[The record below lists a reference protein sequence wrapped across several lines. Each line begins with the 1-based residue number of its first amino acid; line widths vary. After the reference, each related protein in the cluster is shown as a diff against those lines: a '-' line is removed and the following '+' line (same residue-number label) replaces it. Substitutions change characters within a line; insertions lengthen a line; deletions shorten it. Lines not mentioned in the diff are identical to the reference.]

1 MAERKQTSP
10 EVLRERSPAPRA
22 FPRYWTTAILPPL
35 VASPPLTGEIRFQRA
50 SRYHFPQGLSDARA
64 DFIDYRTRYPSSL
77 TSARDRSEH
86 TGRRVARTRIPPTS
100 HQSSGGAKEIAL
112 SFPTALEGL
121 SPSALQHRPLS
132 AISRSLWLHA
142 VFRSGDYL
150 QRLFGR
156 GTPAKAPLPEAAPPV
171 SESPRD
177 SFSARPP
184 PLTLRLSRPGQNG
197 PSTTPPRTAIL
208 AYSETPSIPHTAGPP
223 S

>member
-86 TGRRVARTRIPPTS
+86 TGRRVARTRIPPTVTS
-100 HQSSGGAKEIAL
+100 RAAGQKRLL
-112 SFPTALEGL
+112 SL
-121 SPSALQHRPLS
+121 SPPLS
-132 AISRSLWLHA
+132 RAYPPRPCSIVPSAPSA
-142 VFRSGDYL
+142 VH
-150 QRLFGR
+150 FGFTRFFAR
-156 GTPAKAPLPEAAPPV
+156 GTICSDSSAEARQRRRPSPKPPH
-171 SESPRD
+171 RL
-177 SFSARPP
+177 ARV
-184 PLTLRLSRPGQNG
+184 R
-197 PSTTPPRTAIL
+197 
-208 AYSETPSIPHTAGPP
+208 ETPFLRGRRH
-223 S
+223 